1 MVGHRW
7 LYIFMHD
14 MAKVKVLHRIKDVLK
29 KEERSGY
36 WLAKET
42 GITYNS
48 VNRYINNKTEPSLTA
63 LFRIAEAL
71 GVNPKDLIN
80 S

>member
-1 MVGHRW
+1 MFVY
-7 LYIFMHD
+7 LIFS
-14 MAKVKVLHRIKDVLK
+14 MAKVKVLHRLKDVLK
-29 KEERSGY
+29 EKGRSGY
-36 WLAKET
+36 WLARET

-48 VNRYINNKTEPSLTA
+48 INRYVNNKTEPSLTA

-71 GVNPKDLIN
+71 KINPKDLIN